1 MILDLKK
8 YQKEVSLK
16 DGTKILLRP
25 MVAQDQDALYEFFKE
40 VPREEV
46 RYLRDDVSGKTV
58 VENWAANI
66 DYTKTLPLLA
76 FKNGTIIADAT
87 LNRRRFGWKWHL
99 GSVRVFVHRDYR
111 NVGLGQLMIKEIASL
126 AHSLGLEKLVAE
138 LPEMNAPAISAFN
151 KAGFHRVAFL
161 PNFVKDRENRPVDLV
176 IMVND
181 IKPAHDEDY
190 DYEF

>member
-25 MVAQDQDALYEFFKE
+25 MVAEDKDALYEFFKG

-46 RYLRDDVSGKTV
+46 RYLRDDVGGKTV

-76 FKNGTIIADAT
+76 VKNDTVIADIT

-111 NVGLGQLMIKEIASL
+111 NVGLGQLMIKEIAIL

>member
-1 MILDLKK
+1 MFDVNK
-8 YQKEVSLK
+8 YQKEVGLK

-25 MVAQDQDALYEFFKE
+25 MVAEDKPDYVTQQKQANKVKTAALILHDIGNN
-40 VPREEV
+40 V
-46 RYLRDDVSGKTV
+46 
-58 VENWAANI
+58 
-66 DYTKTLPLLA
+66 DYTKTLPILA
-76 FKNGTIIADAT
+76 VKNDTVIADAT

-99 GSVRVFVHRDYR
+99 GTVRVFVHRDYR

-126 AHSLGLEKLVAE
+126 ADSLGLEKLVAE

-176 IMVND
+176 VMVKD

>member
-1 MILDLKK
+1 MFDLKN
-8 YQKEVSLK
+8 YQKEVRLK

-25 MVAQDQDALYEFFKE
+25 MVAEDRDALYEFFKE

-46 RYLRDDVSGKTV
+46 RYLRDDISSWSII
-58 VENWAANI
+58 ENWAAKL

-76 FKNGTIIADAT
+76 VKNGTVIADAT

-99 GSVRVFVHRDYR
+99 GTVRVFVHRAYR
-111 NVGLGQLMIKEIASL
+111 NVGLGQLMIKEIASI

-138 LPEMNAPAISAFN
+138 LPEMNAPAINAFN

-176 IMVND
+176 VMVKD

>member
-1 MILDLKK
+1 MFDLNT
-8 YQKEVSLK
+8 YQKEVRLK

-25 MVAQDQDALYEFFKE
+25 MVAEDKDALYEFFKG

-46 RYLRDDVSGKTV
+46 RYLRDDVGNRSI
-58 VENWAANI
+58 VENWAANV

-76 FKNGTIIADAT
+76 VKNDTVIADAT

-99 GSVRVFVHRDYR
+99 GTARVFVHRDYR
-111 NVGLGQLMIKEIASL
+111 GVGLGQLMIKEIASL

-138 LPEMNAPAISAFN
+138 VPEMNAPAINAFN

-176 IMVND
+176 VMVKD